1 MVLRGLLFGV
11 GMLPLLLLGTGEK
24 PYFTINFNKAS
35 KPWRARPGEKGGK
48 AKSALTRSGGYRQ
61 SPALIWYYELNEKVT
76 PCVYSCLV
84 PARVLPRKPLKMSF
98 CIRGNNSNTLLGFRL
113 RDATGRIWQQ
123 NLTTIDFEGWRTIE
137 VDIKPAGYAWGG
149 KSRPDNGFTYPITL
163 LEFTLDLKPD
173 KPYYKTKGKIIL
185 DEFLFYE
192 RQYENF

>member
-1 MVLRGLLFGV
+1 MSADFAFPPFSPGRALQGLEALLKFMVKYGFSPV
-11 GMLPLLLLGTGEK
+11 PS
-24 PYFTINFNKAS
+24 NNKGS
-35 KPWRARPGEKGGK
+35 IP
-48 AKSALTRSGGYRQ
+48 
-61 SPALIWYYELNEKVT
+61 T
-76 PCVYSCLV
+76 PNNK
-84 PARVLPRKPLKMSF
+84 PRKPLKMSF